1 MICKCQ
7 NCSAALF
14 YKPTSGMLECDA
26 CGAAFWPSQFEEPDT
41 SESEMEVDYYSCTS
55 CGAELAVNGVETST
69 FCSYCGQPTVVFD
82 RVSSAKRPE
91 FIIPFSVSKERA
103 VELIRGHIEE
113 GAFVPKEIKNF
124 EVERVRG
131 IYIPFW
137 LYNVEYSDTQFLS
150 GEVGSGK
157 NSRTEYFMRK
167 AKVVFHDLTLDAS
180 VQLNDGVSQRLEP
193 YDTRGLVP
201 FHSAYLSGFY
211 ADCFDYKSNDLE
223 GYATYRCKTL
233 FDEELK
239 KTVRADKIQLVSSHP
254 YSNINTYKYAML
266 PAWFMTFRY
275 ENVPYTILVNGQTQ
289 KVVGA
294 VPYDKEKV
302 KTRMF
307 IISALITLICIPI
320 MYAILLA
327 AGDTD
332 SEAIKII
339 FAIVGFAVLYCNS
352 GIKKMKNLKNS
363 IERTKESAMHKFVK
377 DRQEG

>member
-14 YKPTSGMLECDA
+14 YKPSSGMLECDA
-26 CGAAFWPSQFEEPDT
+26 CGAAYWPSQFEEEG
-41 SESEMEVDYYSCTS
+41 SAENEMEVDFYSCTA
-55 CGAELAVNGVETST
+55 CGAQLAVNGVESST

-91 FIIPFSVSKERA
+91 FIIPFRVPKEKA
-103 VELIRGHIEE
+103 VALIRQHIEK
-113 GAFVPKEIKNF
+113 GAFVPKEIKDF

-157 NSRTEYFMRK
+157 NSHTEYFMRK
-167 AKVVFHDLTLDAS
+167 AQVTFHDVTLDAS
-180 VQLNDGVSQRLEP
+180 KQLNDGVSQRLEP
-193 YDTRGLVP
+193 YDARGLVP

-211 ADCFDYKSNDLE
+211 ADCFDYKADEME
-223 GYATYRCKTL
+223 GYATYRCRNLFNEEIQKTISASGIKL
-233 FDEELK
+233 E
-239 KTVRADKIQLVSSHP
+239 ANHP
-254 YSNINTYKYAML
+254 HSNVTDGKYAML

-294 VPYDKEKV
+294 VPYDKAMA

-307 IISALITLICIPI
+307 AITAGLMLVLLPI
-320 MYAILLA
+320 MYILLMLT
-327 AGDTD
+327 GED
-332 SEAIKII
+332 SETLKII
-339 FAIVGFAVLYCNS
+339 FSLMVWAVGCAVLGS
-352 GIKKMKNLKNS
+352 RKMKKLKNS
-363 IERTKESAMHKFVK
+363 IERTRESAMNSFVK

>member
-7 NCSAALF
+7 NCSAALVF
-14 YKPTSGMLECDA
+14 KPKSGMLECDA
-26 CGAAFWPSQFEEPDT
+26 CSAAFWPTQFEEPT
-41 SESEMEVDYYSCTS
+41 ESKDEMQVDYYSCTA

-91 FIIPFSVSKERA
+91 YIIPFSVPKEEA
-103 VELIRGHIEE
+103 VNLIREYIEK

-137 LYNVEYSDTQFLS
+137 LYNVEYSDTQFLT

-157 NSRTEYFMRK
+157 SSHTEYFMRK
-167 AKVVFHDLTLDAS
+167 AKVVFHDFTLDAS
-180 VQLNDGVSQRLEP
+180 KQLNDGVSQRLEP
-193 YDTRGLVP
+193 FDTRGLVP

-211 ADCFDYKSNDLE
+211 ADCFDYKSEEME
-223 GYATYRCKTL
+223 GLATFRCRNL
-233 FDEELK
+233 FNSEVQ
-239 KTVRADKIQLVSSHP
+239 KTVRADKIRLEASNP
-254 YSNINTYKYAML
+254 YSNVTDSKYAML

-275 ENVPYTILVNGQTQ
+275 ENVPYTILVNGQTR

-294 VPYDKEKV
+294 VPYDKTRAR
-302 KTRMF
+302 TRMG
-307 IISALITLICIPI
+307 IIAALLS
-320 MYAILLA
+320 LLA
-327 AGDTD
+327 SPVMYFLLMAMSEDGD
-332 SEAIKII
+332 IGKILVMI
-339 FAIVGFAVLYCNS
+339 VGCAIVSWGGGL
-352 GIKKMKNLKNS
+352 KKMKNLKNS
-363 IERTKESAMHKFVK
+363 IERTRESAMNNFVK

>member
-14 YKPTSGMLECDA
+14 YKPKSGMLECDA
-26 CGAAFWPSQFEEPDT
+26 CNSAYWPTQFEE
-41 SESEMEVDYYSCTS
+41 ESSAEDEMQVDFYTCTA
-55 CGAELAVNGVETST
+55 CGAELAVNGVESST

-91 FIIPFSVSKERA
+91 YIIPFSVPKEEA
-103 VELIRGHIEE
+103 VDLIRAYIEK
-113 GAFVPKEIKNF
+113 GSFVPKEIKNF

-137 LYNVEYSDTQFLS
+137 LYNVEYADSQFLT

-157 NSRTEYFMRK
+157 NSHTEYYMRR

-180 VQLNDGVSQRLEP
+180 KQLNDGVSQRLEP
-193 YDTRGLVP
+193 YDTRGLTP

-211 ADCFDYKSNDLE
+211 ADCFDYRAEEME
-223 GYATYRCKTL
+223 GYAVFRCRNLFNSEIQKTINASNIRL
-233 FDEELK
+233 E
-239 KTVRADKIQLVSSHP
+239 SSHP
-254 YSNINTYKYAML
+254 YNNVTDAKYAML

-275 ENVPYTILVNGQTQ
+275 DNVPYTILVNGQTR

-294 VPYDKEKV
+294 VPYDKV
-302 KTRMF
+302 RARTRML
-307 IISALITLICIPI
+307 LIAAVI
-320 MYAILLA
+320 ALLA
-327 AGDTD
+327 IPLVYALLQSEDTD
-332 SEAIKII
+332 IMELV
-339 FAIVGFAVLYCNS
+339 FIVIGSAFVFWRQ
-352 GIKKMKNLKNS
+352 GVKKMKNLRNS
-363 IERTKESAMHKFVK
+363 IERTRESAMHSFVK

>member
-26 CGAAFWPSQFEEPDT
+26 CGAAFWPSQFEEPDAV
-41 SESEMEVDYYSCTS
+41 ENEMQVDYYSCTA
-55 CGAELAVNGVETST
+55 CGAQLAVNGVETST

-82 RVSSAKRPE
+82 RVSSAKKPDY
-91 FIIPFSVSKERA
+91 IIPFSVSKEKA
-103 VELIRGHIEE
+103 VSLIRAHIEK
-113 GAFVPKEIKNF
+113 GNFVPQEIKNF

-137 LYNVEYSDTQFLS
+137 LYNVEYADTQFLS

-157 NSRTEYFMRK
+157 NSHTEYFMRK
-167 AKVVFHDLTLDAS
+167 AKVLFHDMTLDAS

-193 YDTRGLVP
+193 YDTRGLVD

-211 ADCFDYKSNDLE
+211 ADCFDYKAEDMM
-223 GYATYRCKTL
+223 GYATYRCKIL
-233 FDEELK
+233 FDAEVR
-239 KTVRADKIQLVSSHP
+239 KTIRADKIMLQSSHP
-254 YSNINTYKYAML
+254 YSNVVDSKYAML

-275 ENVPYTILVNGQTQ
+275 EDTPYTILVNGQTS

-294 VPYDKEKV
+294 VPYDKNLV
-302 KTRMF
+302 KTRM
-307 IISALITLICIPI
+307 IVIALLIALVCLPI
-320 MYAILLA
+320 MYALLLSE
-327 AGDTD
+327 D
-332 SEAIKII
+332 SDVMELIFII
-339 FAIVGFAVLYCNS
+339 MGSAFLCWRTGV
-352 GIKKMKNLKNS
+352 KKMKDLKNS

>member
-26 CGAAFWPSQFEEPDT
+26 CGAAFWPSQFEEPDAV
-41 SESEMEVDYYSCTS
+41 ENEMQVDYYSCTA
-55 CGAELAVNGVETST
+55 CGAQLAVNGVETST

-82 RVSSAKRPE
+82 RVSSAKKPDY
-91 FIIPFSVSKERA
+91 IIPFSVSKEKA
-103 VELIRGHIEE
+103 VSLIRAHIEK
-113 GAFVPKEIKNF
+113 GNFVPQEIKNF

-137 LYNVEYSDTQFLS
+137 LYNVEYADTQFLS

-157 NSRTEYFMRK
+157 NSHTEYFMRK
-167 AKVVFHDLTLDAS
+167 AKVLFHDMTLDAS

-193 YDTRGLVP
+193 YDTRGLVD
-201 FHSAYLSGFY
+201 FRSAYLSGFY
-211 ADCFDYKSNDLE
+211 ADCFDYKAEDMM
-223 GYATYRCKTL
+223 GYATYRCKIL
-233 FDEELK
+233 FDAEVR
-239 KTVRADKIQLVSSHP
+239 KTIRADKIMLQSSHP
-254 YSNINTYKYAML
+254 YSNVVDSKYAML

-275 ENVPYTILVNGQTQ
+275 EDTPYTILVNGQTS

-294 VPYDKEKV
+294 VPYDKNLV
-302 KTRMF
+302 KTRM
-307 IISALITLICIPI
+307 IVIALLIALVCLPI
-320 MYAILLA
+320 MYALLLSE
-327 AGDTD
+327 D
-332 SEAIKII
+332 SDVMELIFII
-339 FAIVGFAVLYCNS
+339 MGSAFLCWRTGV
-352 GIKKMKNLKNS
+352 KKMKDLKNS

>member
-14 YKPTSGMLECDA
+14 FKPKSGMLECDA
-26 CGAAFWPSQFEEPDT
+26 CNTAYWPSQFEE
-41 SESEMEVDYYSCTS
+41 ESNAENEMQVDYYSCTA
-55 CGAELAVNGVETST
+55 CGAELAVNGVESST

-91 FIIPFSVSKERA
+91 YIIPFSVPKEDA
-103 VELIRGHIEE
+103 VKLIREYIEK
-113 GAFVPKEIKNF
+113 GSFVPKGIKNF

-137 LYNVEYSDTQFLS
+137 LYNVEYSDCQFLA

-157 NSRTEYFMRK
+157 NSRTVYFMRK
-167 AKVVFHDLTLDAS
+167 AKVMFHDFTLDAS
-180 VQLNDGVSQRLEP
+180 KQLNDGVSQRLEP

-211 ADCFDYKSNDLE
+211 ADCFDYKAEDME
-223 GYATYRCKTL
+223 GLATFRCRNLFNSEVVKTI
-233 FDEELK
+233 K
-239 KTVRADKIQLVSSHP
+239 ADKIRLESNHP
-254 YSNINTYKYAML
+254 YSNVTDSKYAML

-275 ENVPYTILVNGQTQ
+275 ENVPYTILVNGQTR

-294 VPYDKEKV
+294 VPYDKARARS
-302 KTRMF
+302 RMF
-307 IISALITLICIPI
+307 LIAALIALIAIPVIYALLQAEDSDI
-320 MYAILLA
+320 MEFIF
-327 AGDTD
+327 
-332 SEAIKII
+332 II
-339 FAIVGFAVLYCNS
+339 IGSAFLCWRQGV
-352 GIKKMKNLKNS
+352 KKMKALRDS
-363 IERTKESAMHKFVK
+363 IERTRESAMHSFVK

>member
-1 MICKCQ
+1 MICKCE

-26 CGAAFWPSQFEEPDT
+26 CGVAYWPTQFEEPETAED
-41 SESEMEVDYYSCTS
+41 EMQVDFYSCTA
-55 CGAELAVNGVETST
+55 CGAQLAVNGVETST

-82 RVSSAKRPE
+82 RVSSAKRPDY
-91 FIIPFSVSKERA
+91 IIPFSVSKERA
-103 VELIRGHIEE
+103 IELIRGHIEK
-113 GAFVPKEIKNF
+113 GIFVPQEIKNF

-157 NSRTEYFMRK
+157 NSHTEYFMRK

-180 VQLNDGVSQRLEP
+180 AQLNDGVSQRLEP
-193 YDTRGLVP
+193 YDTRGLVD

-211 ADCFDYKSNDLE
+211 ADCFDYKAEDME
-223 GYATYRCKTL
+223 GYATYRCRNL
-233 FDEELK
+233 FNAEVQ
-239 KTVRADKIQLVSSHP
+239 KTVRADKIKLEASHP
-254 YSNINTYKYAML
+254 FSNVEKAKYAML

-275 ENVPYTILVNGQTQ
+275 ENTPYTILVNGQTQ

-294 VPYDKEKV
+294 VPYDKNMAKM
-302 KTRMF
+302 RMILIAAAIALLCIPLMYLLLLTEDSDVMELIF
-307 IISALITLICIPI
+307 IILGSAFLCWRN
-320 MYAILLA
+320 
-327 AGDTD
+327 G
-332 SEAIKII
+332 
-339 FAIVGFAVLYCNS
+339 V
-352 GIKKMKNLKNS
+352 KKMKNLKNS
-363 IERTKESAMHKFVK
+363 IERTKESAMHSFVK